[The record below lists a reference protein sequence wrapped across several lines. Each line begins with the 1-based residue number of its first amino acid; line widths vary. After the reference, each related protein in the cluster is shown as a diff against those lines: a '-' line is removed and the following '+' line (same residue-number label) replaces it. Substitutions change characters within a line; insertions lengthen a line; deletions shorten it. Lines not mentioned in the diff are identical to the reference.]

1 MKKTILLSLMA
12 SSLLAEDDGVFMS
25 VGYQI
30 GEAAQMVKNTGEIQK
45 VSNAYENLNN
55 LLTRYNEL
63 KQTAS
68 STNSSTAQA
77 VDNLKESASRLKTT
91 PNTANQAVSS
101 ALSSAVAM
109 WQVIAS
115 NLANNSLP
123 TDKYNE
129 INTISQSLQ
138 NTLENKNTANNNI
151 TIENDYEQLLTQAS
165 TIISTLQSQ
174 CPGIDGGNGKPWG
187 INASGN
193 ACNIFGST
201 FSAINSM
208 INSAKK
214 AAEQARRTAPE
225 GPNQQSAFNSMINSA
240 KKAAEQAR
248 RTAPEGPNQQ
258 SAFTDADFTKNL
270 NQVSSVINDTI
281 SYLKGDNLATIYNTL
296 QKTPDSKG
304 FHSLVSRSSY
314 SYSLNETKYSEFQ
327 TTTKEFGHNPF
338 RSVGL
343 INSQSNNGAMNGVGV
358 QLGYKQFFGKNKFFG
373 IRYYAF
379 FDYNHAYIKSNFFNS
394 ASNVFTYGAG
404 SDLLLNFING
414 GSDKNRKVSFGI
426 FGGIALA
433 GTTWLNNQ
441 SANLK
446 ITNSAYSAKINN
458 TNFQFLFNTG
468 LRLQGIH
475 HGVELGVKIPTI
487 NTNYYSFM
495 GAKLA
500 FRRLYSVYFNYVLAY

>member
-30 GEAAQMVKNTGEIQK
+30 GEATQMVKNTGEIQK

-68 STNSSTAQA
+68 NTDSSTAQA
-77 VDNLKESASRLKTT
+77 IDNLKESASRLKTT
-91 PNTANQAVSS
+91 PNSANQAVSS

-138 NTLENKNTANNNI
+138 NTLEKKNDL
-151 TIENDYEQLLTQAS
+151 TIGNDYDQLLTQAS
-165 TIISTLQSQ
+165 TIISTLQNQ

-193 ACNIFGST
+193 ACNIFGNT
-201 FSAINSM
+201 FNAITSM
-208 INSAKK
+208 IDSAKK
-214 AAEQARRTAPE
+214 AAEQSRRTDPE
-225 GPNQQSAFNSMINSA
+225 SPNQ
-240 KKAAEQAR
+240 
-248 RTAPEGPNQQ
+248 PN
-258 SAFTDADFTKNL
+258 AFTNADFNKNL
-270 NQVSSVINDTI
+270 NQVSGVINDTI
-281 SYLKGDNLATIYNTL
+281 SYLKGDNLETIYNTI

-314 SYSLNETKYSEFQ
+314 SYSLNETQYSQFQ

-373 IRYYAF
+373 IRYYGF
-379 FDYNHAYIKSNFFNS
+379 FDYNYAYIKSNFFNS

-475 HGVELGVKIPTI
+475 HGIELGVKIPTI

-500 FRRLYSVYFNYVLAY
+500 YRRLYSLYLNYVLAY

>member
-1 MKKTILLSLMA
+1 MKKTILLSLMV

-30 GEAAQMVKNTGEIQK
+30 GEAVQQVKNTGEIQK

-68 STNSSTAQA
+68 NTNSSTAQA
-77 VDNLKESASRLKTT
+77 INNLKESANRLKTA
-91 PNTANQAVSS
+91 PNSANQAVSS
-101 ALSSAVAM
+101 ALSSAVGM

-123 TDKYNE
+123 TNKYNQ
-129 INTISQSLQ
+129 INAISQLLQ
-138 NTLENKNTANNNI
+138 NTLNKNNEL
-151 TIENDYEQLLTQAS
+151 TIGNDYEHLLTQAS

-174 CPGIDGGNGKPWG
+174 CPSIDGGNGKPWG

-193 ACNIFGST
+193 ACNIFGNT
-201 FSAINSM
+201 FSAITSM
-208 INSAKK
+208 IDSAKK
-214 AAEQARRTAPE
+214 AAAESRRTNDPSQGA
-225 GPNQQSAFNSMINSA
+225 NQQNAFNN
-240 KKAAEQAR
+240 
-248 RTAPEGPNQQ
+248 
-258 SAFTDADFTKNL
+258 ADFTKNL

-281 SYLKGDNLATIYNTL
+281 SYLKGDNLETIYNTL
-296 QKTPDSKG
+296 QKTPNSKG
-304 FHSLVSRSSY
+304 FQGLVSRSSY
-314 SYSLNETKYSEFQ
+314 SYSLNETQYSEFQ

-343 INSQSNNGAMNGVGV
+343 INSQIDNGAMNGVGV

-446 ITNSAYSAKINN
+446 TTTSIYNAKINN

>member
-1 MKKTILLSLMA
+1 MKKTILLSLMV
-12 SSLLAEDDGVFMS
+12 SSLLAENDGVFMS

-30 GEAAQMVKNTGEIQK
+30 GEAVQQVKNTGEIQK

-68 STNSSTAQA
+68 NTDSSTAQA
-77 VDNLKESASRLKTT
+77 IDNLKESASRLKTT
-91 PNTANQAVSS
+91 PNSANQAVSS
-101 ALSSAVAM
+101 ALSSAVGM

-115 NLANNSLP
+115 NLANGTLP

-129 INTISQSLQ
+129 INAISQLLQ
-138 NTLENKNTANNNI
+138 NTLNKNNDL
-151 TIENDYEQLLTQAS
+151 TIANDYDQLLTQAS

-174 CPGIDGGNGKPWG
+174 CPGIDGDNGKPWG

-193 ACNIFGST
+193 ACAIFGNT
-201 FSAINSM
+201 FNAINSM
-208 INSAKK
+208 IDSAKK
-214 AAEQARRTAPE
+214 AAAEARRTDPE
-225 GPNQQSAFNSMINSA
+225 NPNQ
-240 KKAAEQAR
+240 
-248 RTAPEGPNQQ
+248 P
-258 SAFTDADFTKNL
+258 SAFTNADFTKNL
-270 NQVSSVINDTI
+270 NQVSSVIDDTI

-314 SYSLNETKYSEFQ
+314 SYSLNETQYSEFQ

-343 INSQSNNGAMNGVGV
+343 INSQINNGAMNGVGV

-433 GTTWLNNQ
+433 GTTWLNSQ
-441 SANLK
+441 FMNLK
-446 ITNSAYSAKINN
+446 TTTSIYNAKINN

-500 FRRLYSVYFNYVLAY
+500 YRRLYSVYFNYVLAY

>member
-1 MKKTILLSLMA
+1 MKKTILLSLMV
-12 SSLLAEDDGVFMS
+12 SSLFAEDDGAFMS

-68 STNSSTAQA
+68 NTNSSTTQA
-77 VDNLKESASRLKTT
+77 IDNLKESANRLKTT

-101 ALSSAVAM
+101 ALSSAVGM

-115 NLANNSLP
+115 NLANNSLS
-123 TDKYNE
+123 TSEYDK
-129 INTISQSLQ
+129 INTISQLLQ
-138 NTLENKNTANNNI
+138 NTLENKNNDL
-151 TIENDYEQLLTQAS
+151 TIANDYDQLLTQAS
-165 TIISTLQSQ
+165 TIINTLQSQ
-174 CPGIDGGNGKPWG
+174 CPRIDGGNGKPWG

-193 ACNIFGST
+193 ACAIFGNT
-201 FSAINSM
+201 FSAITSM
-208 INSAKK
+208 IDSAKK
-214 AAEQARRTAPE
+214 AAADARRTSPE
-225 GPNQQSAFNSMINSA
+225 SPSQ
-240 KKAAEQAR
+240 
-248 RTAPEGPNQQ
+248 P
-258 SAFTDADFTKNL
+258 SAFTNADFTKNL

-281 SYLKGDNLATIYNTL
+281 SYLKGDNLETIYNTL
-296 QKTPDSKG
+296 QKTPNSKG

-314 SYSLNETKYSEFQ
+314 SYSLNETQYSQFQ

-373 IRYYAF
+373 IRYYGF
-379 FDYNHAYIKSNFFNS
+379 FDYNYAYIKSNFFNS

-475 HGVELGVKIPTI
+475 HGIELGVKIPTI

-500 FRRLYSVYFNYVLAY
+500 YRRLYSLYLNYVLAY

>member
-12 SSLLAEDDGVFMS
+12 SSLFAEDDGAYMS

-68 STNSSTAQA
+68 NTDSSTTQA
-77 VDNLKESASRLKTT
+77 IDNLEKSASRLKTT

-101 ALSSAVAM
+101 ALSSAVGM

-115 NLANNSLP
+115 NLANNSLS
-123 TDKYNE
+123 TSEYEKLKA
-129 INTISQSLQ
+129 TSQLLQ
-138 NTLENKNTANNNI
+138 NTLENKNNNLK
-151 TIENDYEQLLTQAS
+151 IENDYDQLLTQAS
-165 TIISTLQSQ
+165 TIINTLQSQ
-174 CPGIDGGNGKPWG
+174 CPGVDGGNGKPWG

-193 ACNIFGST
+193 ACAIFGNT

-208 INSAKK
+208 IDSAKK
-214 AAEQARRTAPE
+214 AAKEARRTDPE
-225 GPNQQSAFNSMINSA
+225 NPNQQNAFNN
-240 KKAAEQAR
+240 
-248 RTAPEGPNQQ
+248 
-258 SAFTDADFTKNL
+258 ADFNKNL

-281 SYLKGDNLATIYNTL
+281 SYLKGDNLETIYNAI
-296 QKTPDSKG
+296 QKTPNSKG
-304 FHSLVSRSSY
+304 FQSLVSRSSY
-314 SYSLNETKYSEFQ
+314 SYSLNETQYSQFQ

-373 IRYYAF
+373 IRYYGF
-379 FDYNHAYIKSNFFNS
+379 FDYNYAYIKSNFFNS

-414 GSDKNRKVSFGI
+414 GSDRNRKVSFGI

-446 ITNSAYSAKINN
+446 ITNSTYSAKINN

-475 HGVELGVKIPTI
+475 HGIELGVKIPTI

-500 FRRLYSVYFNYVLAY
+500 YRRLYSLYLNYVLAY

>member
-1 MKKTILLSLMA
+1 MKKTILLSLMV

-68 STNSSTAQA
+68 NTDSSTAQA
-77 VDNLKESASRLKTT
+77 INNLKESASRLKTA
-91 PNTANQAVSS
+91 PNTAKEAVSS
-101 ALSSAVAM
+101 ALSSAVGM

-115 NLANNSLP
+115 NLANNSLSSSEYEKLKA
-123 TDKYNE
+123 T
-129 INTISQSLQ
+129 SQLLQ
-138 NTLENKNTANNNI
+138 NTLENKNAANNNT
-151 TIENDYEQLLTQAS
+151 TIDNDASKLLDDAK
-165 TIISTLQSQ
+165 TIINTLQSQ

-193 ACNIFGST
+193 ACNIFGNT
-201 FSAINSM
+201 FNAITSM
-208 INSAKK
+208 IDSAKK
-214 AAEQARRTAPE
+214 ADEQFRRTDPSQSA
-225 GPNQQSAFNSMINSA
+225 NQQNAFSN
-240 KKAAEQAR
+240 
-248 RTAPEGPNQQ
+248 
-258 SAFTDADFTKNL
+258 ADFNQNL

-281 SYLKGDNLATIYNTL
+281 SYLKGDNLETIYNAI
-296 QKTPDSKG
+296 QKTPNSKG
-304 FHSLVSRSSY
+304 FQGLVSRSSY
-314 SYSLNETKYSEFQ
+314 SYSLNETKYSQFQ

-358 QLGYKQFFGKNKFFG
+358 QLGYKQFFGKSKFFG

-414 GSDKNRKVSFGI
+414 GSNQNRKVSFGI

-446 ITNSAYSAKINN
+446 ASSYNAKTNN

-500 FRRLYSVYFNYVLAY
+500 YRRLYSVYFNYVLAY

>member
-12 SSLLAEDDGVFMS
+12 SSLFAEDDGTYMS

-68 STNSSTAQA
+68 NTDSSTAQA
-77 VDNLKESASRLKTT
+77 IDNLKESASRLKTT
-91 PNTANQAVSS
+91 PNSANQAVSQ
-101 ALSSAVAM
+101 ALSSAVGM

-115 NLANNSLP
+115 NLANNSLS
-123 TDKYNE
+123 TSEYNK
-129 INTISQSLQ
+129 INAISQLLQ
-138 NTLENKNTANNNI
+138 NTLENKNNEL
-151 TIENDYEQLLTQAS
+151 TIANDYEQLLTQAS
-165 TIISTLQSQ
+165 TIINTLQTQ

-193 ACNIFGST
+193 ACAIFGNT
-201 FSAINSM
+201 FNAINSM
-208 INSAKK
+208 IDSAKK
-214 AAEQARRTAPE
+214 AAADARRTSPE
-225 GPNQQSAFNSMINSA
+225 SPNQ
-240 KKAAEQAR
+240 
-248 RTAPEGPNQQ
+248 P
-258 SAFTDADFTKNL
+258 SAFTNADFTKNL

-281 SYLKGDNLATIYNTL
+281 SYLKGDNLETIYNTI
-296 QKTPDSKG
+296 QKTPNSKG

-314 SYSLNETKYSEFQ
+314 SYSLNETQYSQFQ

-373 IRYYAF
+373 IRYYGF
-379 FDYNHAYIKSNFFNS
+379 FDYNYAYIKSNFFNS

-475 HGVELGVKIPTI
+475 HGIELGVKIPTI

-500 FRRLYSVYFNYVLAY
+500 YRRLYSLYLNYVLAY

>member
-1 MKKTILLSLMA
+1 MKKTILLPLMA
-12 SSLLAEDDGVFMS
+12 SSLLAENDGVFMS

-30 GEAAQMVKNTGEIQK
+30 GEAVQQVKNTGEIQK

-68 STNSSTAQA
+68 NTNSSTAQA
-77 VDNLKESASRLKTT
+77 IDNLKESASRLKTT
-91 PNTANQAVSS
+91 PNSANQAVSS
-101 ALSSAVAM
+101 ALSSAVGM

-115 NLANNSLP
+115 NLASGTLP
-123 TDKYNE
+123 TNKYNE
-129 INTISQSLQ
+129 INAISQLLQ
-138 NTLENKNTANNNI
+138 NTLNKNNEL
-151 TIENDYEQLLTQAS
+151 TIANDYDQLLTQAG

-193 ACNIFGST
+193 ACNIFGNT
-201 FSAINSM
+201 FNAINSM
-208 INSAKK
+208 IDSAKK
-214 AAEQARRTAPE
+214 AAADARRTDPSQGANQ
-225 GPNQQSAFNSMINSA
+225 PN
-240 KKAAEQAR
+240 
-248 RTAPEGPNQQ
+248 
-258 SAFTDADFTKNL
+258 AFTNADFNKNL

-304 FHSLVSRSSY
+304 FQSLVSRSSY
-314 SYSLNETKYSEFQ
+314 SYSLNKTQYSEFQ

-446 ITNSAYSAKINN
+446 ITNSTYSAKINN

>member
-68 STNSSTAQA
+68 NTNSSTAQA
-77 VDNLKESASRLKTT
+77 IGNLKESANRLKTT
-91 PNTANQAVSS
+91 PNNANQAVSS
-101 ALSSAVAM
+101 ALSSAVGM

-123 TDKYNE
+123 SSEYEK
-129 INTISQSLQ
+129 INAISQLLQ
-138 NTLENKNTANNNI
+138 NTLENKNNNLK
-151 TIENDYEQLLTQAS
+151 IENDYDQLLTQAS
-165 TIISTLQSQ
+165 TIINTLQSQ
-174 CPGIDGGNGKPWG
+174 CPSVDGGNGKPWG

-193 ACNIFGST
+193 ACNIFGNT
-201 FSAINSM
+201 FNAITSM
-208 INSAKK
+208 IDSAKK
-214 AAEQARRTAPE
+214 AAAESRRTNDP
-225 GPNQQSAFNSMINSA
+225 S
-240 KKAAEQAR
+240 R
-248 RTAPEGPNQQ
+248 PNQQ
-258 SAFTDADFTKNL
+258 SAFTDANFTKNL

-281 SYLKGDNLATIYNTL
+281 SYLKGENLATIYNTL
-296 QKTPDSKG
+296 QKTPGSKG
-304 FHSLVSRSSY
+304 FQSLVSRSSY
-314 SYSLNETKYSEFQ
+314 SYSLNETQYSEFQ
-327 TTTKEFGHNPF
+327 TTTKEFGNNPF

-373 IRYYAF
+373 IRYYGF
-379 FDYNHAYIKSNFFNS
+379 FDYNYAYIKSNFFNS

-446 ITNSAYSAKINN
+446 TTTSAYSAKINN

>member
-1 MKKTILLSLMA
+1 MKKTILLSLMV
-12 SSLLAEDDGVFMS
+12 SSLLAENDGVFMS

-68 STNSSTAQA
+68 NTNSSTAQA
-77 VDNLKESASRLKTT
+77 IDNLKESASRLKTT
-91 PNTANQAVSS
+91 PNSANQAVFS
-101 ALSSAVAM
+101 ALRSAVGM

-115 NLANNSLP
+115 NLANNSLSSSEYEKLKA
-123 TDKYNE
+123 T
-129 INTISQSLQ
+129 SQLLQ
-138 NTLENKNTANNNI
+138 NTLENKNNEL
-151 TIENDYEQLLTQAS
+151 TIGNDYDQLLTQAS
-165 TIISTLQSQ
+165 TIINTLQSQ

-193 ACNIFGST
+193 ACNIFGNT
-201 FSAINSM
+201 FSAITSM
-208 INSAKK
+208 IDSAKK
-214 AAEQARRTAPE
+214 AAAQSRRTDPE
-225 GPNQQSAFNSMINSA
+225 NPNQQNAFN
-240 KKAAEQAR
+240 
-248 RTAPEGPNQQ
+248 
-258 SAFTDADFTKNL
+258 DADFTKNL

-281 SYLKGDNLATIYNTL
+281 SYLKGENLATIYNTL
-296 QKTPDSKG
+296 QKTPGSKG

-314 SYSLNETKYSEFQ
+314 SYSLNETKYSQFQ

-343 INSQSNNGAMNGVGV
+343 INSQINNGAMNGVGV

-414 GSDKNRKVSFGI
+414 GSNQNRKVSFGI

-446 ITNSAYSAKINN
+446 ITNSTYSAKINN

>member
-1 MKKTILLSLMA
+1 MKKTILLPLMA
-12 SSLLAEDDGVFMS
+12 SSLLAENDGVFMS

-30 GEAAQMVKNTGEIQK
+30 GEAVQQVKNTGEIQK

-68 STNSSTAQA
+68 NTDSSTAQA
-77 VDNLKESASRLKTT
+77 INNLKESASRLKTT
-91 PNTANQAVSS
+91 PNTANQAVSQ
-101 ALSSAVAM
+101 ALSSAVGM

-115 NLANNSLP
+115 NLASGTLP
-123 TDKYNE
+123 TDKYNQ
-129 INTISQSLQ
+129 INAFSQLLQ
-138 NTLENKNTANNNI
+138 NTLENKNNELK
-151 TIENDYEQLLTQAS
+151 IENDYDQLLTQAS

-193 ACNIFGST
+193 ACNIFGNT
-201 FSAINSM
+201 FSAITSM
-208 INSAKK
+208 IDSAKK
-214 AAEQARRTAPE
+214 AAADARRTAPE
-225 GPNQQSAFNSMINSA
+225 GPNQ
-240 KKAAEQAR
+240 
-248 RTAPEGPNQQ
+248 PN
-258 SAFTDADFTKNL
+258 AFTNADFNKNL

-314 SYSLNETKYSEFQ
+314 SYSLNETQYSEFQ

>member
-1 MKKTILLSLMA
+1 MKKTILLSLMV

-45 VSNAYENLNN
+45 VSNTYENLNN

-68 STNSSTAQA
+68 NTDSSTAQA
-77 VDNLKESASRLKTT
+77 IDNLKESASRLKTT
-91 PNTANQAVSS
+91 PNSANQAVSS

-115 NLANNSLP
+115 NLANGTLP
-123 TDKYNE
+123 TSEYNK
-129 INTISQSLQ
+129 INAISQLLQ
-138 NTLENKNTANNNI
+138 NTLENKNNNL
-151 TIENDYEQLLTQAS
+151 TIGNDYEHLLGQAS
-165 TIISTLQSQ
+165 TIITTLQSQ

-193 ACNIFGST
+193 ACNIFGNT
-201 FSAINSM
+201 FNAITSM
-208 INSAKK
+208 IDSAKK
-214 AAEQARRTAPE
+214 AAAQSRRTDPSQDANQ
-225 GPNQQSAFNSMINSA
+225 PN
-240 KKAAEQAR
+240 
-248 RTAPEGPNQQ
+248 T
-258 SAFTDADFTKNL
+258 FTDADFNKNL

-304 FHSLVSRSSY
+304 FQSLVSRSSY
-314 SYSLNETKYSEFQ
+314 SYSLNETQYSEFQ
-327 TTTKEFGHNPF
+327 TTTKEFGLNPF

-358 QLGYKQFFGKNKFFG
+358 QLGYKQFFGQNKFFG

-414 GSDKNRKVSFGI
+414 GSDKNRKISFGI

-433 GTTWLNNQ
+433 GTTWLNSQ

>member
-1 MKKTILLSLMA
+1 MKKTILLSLMV
-12 SSLLAEDDGVFMS
+12 SSLLAENDGVFMS

-30 GEAAQMVKNTGEIQK
+30 GEAVQQVKNTGEIQK

-68 STNSSTAQA
+68 NTDSSTAQA
-77 VDNLKESASRLKTT
+77 INNLKESASRLKTT

-101 ALSSAVAM
+101 ALSSAVGM

-115 NLANNSLP
+115 NLASGTLP
-123 TDKYNE
+123 TDKYNQ
-129 INTISQSLQ
+129 INAISQLLQ
-138 NTLENKNTANNNI
+138 NTLENKNNDLK
-151 TIENDYEQLLTQAS
+151 IENDYDQLLTQAS

-193 ACNIFGST
+193 ACNIFGNT
-201 FSAINSM
+201 FNAITSM
-208 INSAKK
+208 IDSAKK
-214 AAEQARRTAPE
+214 AAEQSRRTGPE
-225 GPNQQSAFNSMINSA
+225 SLNQPN
-240 KKAAEQAR
+240 
-248 RTAPEGPNQQ
+248 
-258 SAFTDADFTKNL
+258 AFTNADFNKNL

-304 FHSLVSRSSY
+304 FQSLVSRSSY
-314 SYSLNETKYSEFQ
+314 SYSLNETQYSQFQ

-414 GSDKNRKVSFGI
+414 GSDKNRKISFGI

-433 GTTWLNNQ
+433 GTTWLNSQ
-441 SANLK
+441 FMNLK
-446 ITNSAYSAKINN
+446 TTTSIYNAKINN

-500 FRRLYSVYFNYVLAY
+500 YRRLYSVYFNYVLAY

>member
-1 MKKTILLSLMA
+1 MKKTILLSLVA
-12 SSLLAEDDGVFMS
+12 SSLFAENDGVFMS

-45 VSNAYENLNN
+45 LSDTYENLDN

-63 KQTAS
+63 KQTATNTDS
-68 STNSSTAQA
+68 STTQA
-77 VDNLKESASRLKTT
+77 INNLKQSADRLKTT
-91 PNTANQAVSS
+91 PNTANQAVYS
-101 ALSSAVAM
+101 ALSSAVGM

-115 NLANNSLP
+115 NLANGTLP
-123 TDKYNE
+123 TSEYDK
-129 INTISQSLQ
+129 INAISQLLQ
-138 NTLENKNTANNNI
+138 NTLENKNNDL
-151 TIENDYEQLLTQAS
+151 TIGNDYEHLLSQAS

-174 CPGIDGGNGKPWG
+174 CPGVDGGNGTPWG

-193 ACNIFGST
+193 ACNIFGNT
-201 FSAINSM
+201 FNAITSM
-208 INSAKK
+208 INSAKE
-214 AAEQARRTAPE
+214 AAAKARRENPE
-225 GPNQQSAFNSMINSA
+225 NPNQQSTAIN
-240 KKAAEQAR
+240 
-248 RTAPEGPNQQ
+248 
-258 SAFTDADFTKNL
+258 ADFTKNL

-281 SYLKGDNLATIYNTL
+281 SYLKGDNLETIYNTI
-296 QKTPDSKG
+296 QKTPNSKG
-304 FHSLVSRSSY
+304 FQSLVSRSSY
-314 SYSLNETKYSEFQ
+314 SYSLNETQYSQFQ

-343 INSQSNNGAMNGVGV
+343 INSQINNGAMNGVGV

-414 GSDKNRKVSFGI
+414 GSDQNRKISFGI

-433 GTTWLNNQ
+433 GTTWLNSQ
-441 SANLK
+441 FVNLK
-446 ITNSAYSAKINN
+446 TTTNIYSAKINN

-475 HGVELGVKIPTI
+475 HGIELGVKIPTI
-487 NTNYYSFM
+487 NTNYYSFL

-500 FRRLYSVYFNYVLAY
+500 YRRLYSVYLNYVLAY

>member
-12 SSLLAEDDGVFMS
+12 SSLLAEDDGVFLS

-68 STNSSTAQA
+68 NTDSSTNQA
-77 VDNLKESASRLKTT
+77 INNLKESASRLKTT
-91 PNTANQAVSS
+91 PNSANQAVSS

-123 TDKYNE
+123 TNE
-129 INTISQSLQ
+129 YEKINTISQSLQ
-138 NTLENKNTANNNI
+138 NTLEKKNDL
-151 TIENDYEQLLTQAS
+151 TIGNDYDQLLTQAS

-193 ACNIFGST
+193 ACNIFGNT
-201 FSAINSM
+201 FNAINSM
-208 INSAKK
+208 INSAKE
-214 AAEQARRTAPE
+214 AAKQSRRTD
-225 GPNQQSAFNSMINSA
+225 PNQ
-240 KKAAEQAR
+240 
-248 RTAPEGPNQQ
+248 PNQPN
-258 SAFTDADFTKNL
+258 AFTNADFNKNL

-296 QKTPDSKG
+296 QKTPGSKG
-304 FHSLVSRSSY
+304 FQSLVSRSSH
-314 SYSLNETKYSEFQ
+314 SYSLNETQYSEFQ

-414 GSDKNRKVSFGI
+414 GSNQNRKISFGI

-433 GTTWLNNQ
+433 GTTWLNSQ
-441 SANLK
+441 FVNLK
-446 ITNSAYSAKINN
+446 TTTSIYNAKINN

-500 FRRLYSVYFNYVLAY
+500 YRRLYSVYFNYVLAY

>member
-1 MKKTILLSLMA
+1 M
-12 SSLLAEDDGVFMS
+12 
-25 VGYQI
+25 
-30 GEAAQMVKNTGEIQK
+30 
-45 VSNAYENLNN
+45 
-55 LLTRYNEL
+55 
-63 KQTAS
+63 
-68 STNSSTAQA
+68 
-77 VDNLKESASRLKTT
+77 
-91 PNTANQAVSS
+91 
-101 ALSSAVAM
+101 
-109 WQVIAS
+109 
-115 NLANNSLP
+115 
-123 TDKYNE
+123 
-129 INTISQSLQ
+129 LQ
-138 NTLENKNTANNNI
+138 NTLENKNTANNNT
-151 TIENDYEQLLTQAS
+151 TIENDYEHLLTQAS

-193 ACNIFGST
+193 ACAIFGST
-201 FSAINSM
+201 FNAITSM
-208 INSAKK
+208 IDSAKK
-214 AAEQARRTAPE
+214 AAAEARRTNPE
-225 GPNQQSAFNSMINSA
+225 N
-240 KKAAEQAR
+240 
-248 RTAPEGPNQQ
+248 PNQQ
-258 SAFTDADFTKNL
+258 SAFTNADFNKNL

-296 QKTPDSKG
+296 QKTPNSKG
-304 FHSLVSRSSY
+304 FQSLVSRSSY
-314 SYSLNETKYSEFQ
+314 SYSLNETQYSEFQ

-373 IRYYAF
+373 IRYYGF
-379 FDYNHAYIKSNFFNS
+379 FDYNYAYIKSNFFNS

-433 GTTWLNNQ
+433 GTTWLNSQ
-441 SANLK
+441 LVNLK
-446 ITNSAYSAKINN
+446 ITNSAYNAKINN

-500 FRRLYSVYFNYVLAY
+500 YRRLYSVYFNYVLAY

>member
-12 SSLLAEDDGVFMS
+12 SSLLAENDGVFMS

-30 GEAAQMVKNTGEIQK
+30 GEAVQQVKNTGEIQK

-68 STNSSTAQA
+68 NTNSSTTQA
-77 VDNLKESASRLKTT
+77 IDNLKESASRLKTT
-91 PNTANQAVSS
+91 PNSANQAVSS
-101 ALSSAVAM
+101 ALSSAVGM

-115 NLANNSLP
+115 NLASGTLP
-123 TDKYNE
+123 TNEYDK
-129 INTISQSLQ
+129 INAISQLLQ
-138 NTLENKNTANNNI
+138 NTLENKNNNL
-151 TIENDYEQLLTQAS
+151 TIGNDYEHLLTQAN
-165 TIISTLQSQ
+165 TIINTLQNQ

-193 ACNIFGST
+193 ACAIFGST
-201 FSAINSM
+201 FIAINSM
-208 INSAKK
+208 IDSAKK
-214 AAEQARRTAPE
+214 AAEQARRTSPE
-225 GPNQQSAFNSMINSA
+225 GPNQ
-240 KKAAEQAR
+240 
-248 RTAPEGPNQQ
+248 PN
-258 SAFTDADFTKNL
+258 AFTNADFNKNL

-314 SYSLNETKYSEFQ
+314 SYSLNETQYSQFQ

-373 IRYYAF
+373 IRYYGF

-394 ASNVFTYGAG
+394 ASNVFTYGAS

-446 ITNSAYSAKINN
+446 ITTSIYSAKINN

-500 FRRLYSVYFNYVLAY
+500 YRRLYSVYFNYVLAY

>member
-1 MKKTILLSLMA
+1 MKKTILLSLMV

-30 GEAAQMVKNTGEIQK
+30 GEAVQQVKNTGEIQK

-68 STNSSTAQA
+68 NTDSSTAQA
-77 VDNLKESASRLKTT
+77 IDNLKESANRLKTT
-91 PNTANQAVSS
+91 PNSANQAVSS

-115 NLANNSLP
+115 NLANNSLS
-123 TDKYNE
+123 TSEYEKLKA
-129 INTISQSLQ
+129 TSQLLQ
-138 NTLENKNTANNNI
+138 NTLNKNNNL
-151 TIENDYEQLLTQAS
+151 TIGNDYDQLLTQAS
-165 TIISTLQSQ
+165 TIITTLQSQ

-193 ACNIFGST
+193 ACNIFGNT
-201 FSAINSM
+201 FSAITSM
-208 INSAKK
+208 IDSAKK
-214 AAEQARRTAPE
+214 AAEQSRRTDPSQ
-225 GPNQQSAFNSMINSA
+225 PNQ
-240 KKAAEQAR
+240 
-248 RTAPEGPNQQ
+248 PNT
-258 SAFTDADFTKNL
+258 FTNADFNKNL

-281 SYLKGDNLATIYNTL
+281 SYLKGENLATIYNTL
-296 QKTPDSKG
+296 QKTPGSKG
-304 FHSLVSRSSY
+304 FQSLVSRSSY
-314 SYSLNETKYSEFQ
+314 SYSLNETQYSEFQ

-414 GSDKNRKVSFGI
+414 GSDKNRKISFGI

-433 GTTWLNNQ
+433 GTTWLNSQ
-441 SANLK
+441 FVNLK
-446 ITNSAYSAKINN
+446 TTTSIYNAKINN

>member
-1 MKKTILLSLMA
+1 MKKRFYFTLMV

-68 STNSSTAQA
+68 NTNSSTAQA
-77 VDNLKESASRLKTT
+77 ISNLKESASRLKTT

-101 ALSSAVAM
+101 ALSSAVGM

-115 NLANNSLP
+115 NLAKNSLS
-123 TDKYNE
+123 TSEYEKLKA
-129 INTISQSLQ
+129 TSQLLQ
-138 NTLENKNTANNNI
+138 NTLENKNNNL
-151 TIENDYEQLLTQAS
+151 TIDNDASKLLDDAK

-193 ACNIFGST
+193 ACNIFGNT

-208 INSAKK
+208 IDSAKK
-214 AAEQARRTAPE
+214 AAEEFRRTAPSQ
-225 GPNQQSAFNSMINSA
+225 GATQQN
-240 KKAAEQAR
+240 
-248 RTAPEGPNQQ
+248 
-258 SAFTDADFTKNL
+258 AFTNADFNKNL

-296 QKTPDSKG
+296 QKTPGSKG
-304 FHSLVSRSSY
+304 LQSLVSRSSY
-314 SYSLNETKYSEFQ
+314 SYSLNETKYSQFQ

-343 INSQSNNGAMNGVGV
+343 INSQSDNGAMNGVGV

-433 GTTWLNNQ
+433 GTTWLNSQ
-441 SANLK
+441 FVNLK
-446 ITNSAYSAKINN
+446 TTTSIYNAKINN

>member
-1 MKKTILLSLMA
+1 MKKTILLSLMV

-30 GEAAQMVKNTGEIQK
+30 GEATQMVKNTGEIQK

-68 STNSSTAQA
+68 NTNSSTAQA
-77 VDNLKESASRLKTT
+77 IDNLKESANRLKTT
-91 PNTANQAVSS
+91 PNSANQAVSS
-101 ALSSAVAM
+101 VLSSAVAM

-123 TDKYNE
+123 TSEYEKLKA
-129 INTISQSLQ
+129 TSQLLQ
-138 NTLENKNTANNNI
+138 NTLENKNNEL
-151 TIENDYEQLLTQAS
+151 TIRNDYDQLLTQAS

-193 ACNIFGST
+193 ACNIFGNT
-201 FSAINSM
+201 FNAINSM
-208 INSAKK
+208 IDSAKK
-214 AAEQARRTAPE
+214 AAEQFRRTDPSQ
-225 GPNQQSAFNSMINSA
+225 GTNQQSAFNN
-240 KKAAEQAR
+240 
-248 RTAPEGPNQQ
+248 
-258 SAFTDADFTKNL
+258 ADFNKNL

-281 SYLKGDNLATIYNTL
+281 SYLKGENLATIYNTL
-296 QKTPDSKG
+296 QKTPGSKG
-304 FHSLVSRSSY
+304 FQSLVSRSSY
-314 SYSLNETKYSEFQ
+314 SYSLNETQYSEFQ

-404 SDLLLNFING
+404 SDLLLNLING
-414 GSDKNRKVSFGI
+414 GSNQNRKISFGI

-433 GTTWLNNQ
+433 GTTWLNSQ
-441 SANLK
+441 SVNLK
-446 ITNSAYSAKINN
+446 TTTSIYNAKINN

>member
-12 SSLLAEDDGVFMS
+12 SSLLAEDDGVFLS

-68 STNSSTAQA
+68 NTDSSTAQA
-77 VDNLKESASRLKTT
+77 IDNLKESASRLKTT
-91 PNTANQAVSS
+91 PNSANQAVSS
-101 ALSSAVAM
+101 ALSSAVGM

-115 NLANNSLP
+115 NLANNSLS
-123 TDKYNE
+123 TSEYNK
-129 INTISQSLQ
+129 INAISQLLQ
-138 NTLENKNTANNNI
+138 NTLNKNNEL
-151 TIENDYEQLLTQAS
+151 TIGNDYDQLLTQAG
-165 TIISTLQSQ
+165 TIITTLQSQ
-174 CPGIDGGNGKPWG
+174 CPSIDGGNGKPWG

-193 ACNIFGST
+193 ACAIFGST
-201 FSAINSM
+201 FSAITSM
-208 INSAKK
+208 IDSAKK
-214 AAEQARRTAPE
+214 AAADARRTSPE
-225 GPNQQSAFNSMINSA
+225 S
-240 KKAAEQAR
+240 
-248 RTAPEGPNQQ
+248 PNQQ
-258 SAFTDADFTKNL
+258 SAFTNADFNKNL

-281 SYLKGDNLATIYNTL
+281 SYLKGDNLETIYNTL
-296 QKTPDSKG
+296 QKTPGSKG
-304 FHSLVSRSSY
+304 LQSLVSRSSY
-314 SYSLNETKYSEFQ
+314 SYSLNETQYSEFQ

-373 IRYYAF
+373 IRYYGF
-379 FDYNHAYIKSNFFNS
+379 FDYNYAYIKSNFFNS

-414 GSDKNRKVSFGI
+414 GSNQNRKISFGI

-500 FRRLYSVYFNYVLAY
+500 YRRLYSLYLNYVLAY

>member
-12 SSLLAEDDGVFMS
+12 SSLLAENDGVFMS

-68 STNSSTAQA
+68 KNTNSSTAQA
-77 VDNLKESASRLKTT
+77 IDNLKESANRLKTT
-91 PNTANQAVSS
+91 PNSANQAVSS

-123 TDKYNE
+123 TNEYDK
-129 INTISQSLQ
+129 INAISQLLQ
-138 NTLENKNTANNNI
+138 NTLENKNNEL
-151 TIENDYEQLLTQAS
+151 TIGNDYDQLLTQAS
-165 TIISTLQSQ
+165 TIINTLQSQ

-193 ACNIFGST
+193 ACNIFGNT
-201 FSAINSM
+201 FSAITSM
-208 INSAKK
+208 IDSAKK
-214 AAEQARRTAPE
+214 AAEQSRRTDPSQ
-225 GPNQQSAFNSMINSA
+225 PNQ
-240 KKAAEQAR
+240 
-248 RTAPEGPNQQ
+248 PNT
-258 SAFTDADFTKNL
+258 FTDADFNKNL

-281 SYLKGDNLATIYNTL
+281 SYLKGENLATIYNTL
-296 QKTPDSKG
+296 QKTPGSKG
-304 FHSLVSRSSY
+304 FQSLVSRSSY
-314 SYSLNETKYSEFQ
+314 SYSLNETQYSEFQ
-327 TTTKEFGHNPF
+327 TTTKEFGNNPF

-414 GSDKNRKVSFGI
+414 GSNQNRKISFGI

-433 GTTWLNNQ
+433 GTTWLNSQ
-441 SANLK
+441 FVNLK
-446 ITNSAYSAKINN
+446 TTTSIYNAKINN

>member
-1 MKKTILLSLMA
+1 MKKTILLSLMV
-12 SSLLAEDDGVFMS
+12 SSLLAENDGVFMS

-30 GEAAQMVKNTGEIQK
+30 GEAVQQVKNTGEIQK

-68 STNSSTAQA
+68 NTNSSTAQTI
-77 VDNLKESASRLKTT
+77 DNLKESASRLKTT
-91 PNTANQAVSS
+91 PNSANQAVSS

-115 NLANNSLP
+115 NLASGTLP
-123 TDKYNE
+123 TSEYNQ
-129 INTISQSLQ
+129 INAISQLLQ
-138 NTLENKNTANNNI
+138 NTLENKNNDL
-151 TIENDYEQLLTQAS
+151 TIGNDYDQLLTQAS
-165 TIISTLQSQ
+165 TIINTLQSQ

-193 ACNIFGST
+193 ACAIFGST
-201 FSAINSM
+201 FSAITSM
-208 INSAKK
+208 IDSAKE
-214 AAEQARRTAPE
+214 AAKQARRDNPE
-225 GPNQQSAFNSMINSA
+225 GPNQ
-240 KKAAEQAR
+240 
-248 RTAPEGPNQQ
+248 P
-258 SAFTDADFTKNL
+258 SAFTNADFTKNL

-314 SYSLNETKYSEFQ
+314 SYSLNETQYSQFQ

-433 GTTWLNNQ
+433 GTTWLNSQ
-441 SANLK
+441 FMNLK
-446 ITNSAYSAKINN
+446 TTTSAYSAKINN

-475 HGVELGVKIPTI
+475 HGIELGVKIPTI

-500 FRRLYSVYFNYVLAY
+500 YRRLYSVYLNYVLAY

>member
-1 MKKTILLSLMA
+1 MKKTILLPLMA
-12 SSLLAEDDGVFMS
+12 SSLLAENDGVFMS

-30 GEAAQMVKNTGEIQK
+30 GEAVQQVKNTGEIQK

-68 STNSSTAQA
+68 NTNSSTAQA
-77 VDNLKESASRLKTT
+77 INNLKESASRLKTT
-91 PNTANQAVSS
+91 PNSANQAVSS
-101 ALSSAVAM
+101 ALSSAVGM

-115 NLANNSLP
+115 NLASGTLP
-123 TDKYNE
+123 TSEYNQ
-129 INTISQSLQ
+129 INAISQLLQ
-138 NTLENKNTANNNI
+138 NTLENKNNEL
-151 TIENDYEQLLTQAS
+151 TIGNDYDQLLTQAS

-193 ACNIFGST
+193 ACAIFGNT
-201 FSAINSM
+201 FSAITSM
-208 INSAKK
+208 IDSAKK
-214 AAEQARRTAPE
+214 AAAEARRTSPE
-225 GPNQQSAFNSMINSA
+225 NPNQTN
-240 KKAAEQAR
+240 
-248 RTAPEGPNQQ
+248 
-258 SAFTDADFTKNL
+258 AFTNADFNKNL

-304 FHSLVSRSSY
+304 FQSLVSRSSY
-314 SYSLNETKYSEFQ
+314 SYSLNETQYSQFQ

-433 GTTWLNNQ
+433 GTTWLNSQ
-441 SANLK
+441 FMNLK
-446 ITNSAYSAKINN
+446 TTTSIYNAKINN

>member
-1 MKKTILLSLMA
+1 MKKTILLSLMV
-12 SSLLAEDDGVFMS
+12 SSLLAENDGVFMS

-30 GEAAQMVKNTGEIQK
+30 GEAVQQVKNTGEIQK

-68 STNSSTAQA
+68 NTDSSTAQA
-77 VDNLKESASRLKTT
+77 IDNLKESAKRLKTT
-91 PNTANQAVSS
+91 PNSANQAVSS
-101 ALSSAVAM
+101 ALSSAVGM
-109 WQVIAS
+109 WQVVAS
-115 NLANNSLP
+115 NLASGTLP

-129 INTISQSLQ
+129 INTISQLLQ
-138 NTLENKNTANNNI
+138 NTLNKNNEL
-151 TIENDYEQLLTQAS
+151 TIENDYEHLLTKAS
-165 TIISTLQSQ
+165 TIINTLQSQ
-174 CPGIDGGNGKPWG
+174 CPGVDGGNGKPWG

-193 ACNIFGST
+193 ACTIFGNT

-208 INSAKK
+208 IDSAKK
-214 AAEQARRTAPE
+214 AAADARRTDPE
-225 GPNQQSAFNSMINSA
+225 SPNQPS
-240 KKAAEQAR
+240 
-248 RTAPEGPNQQ
+248 T
-258 SAFTDADFTKNL
+258 FTNADFNKNL
-270 NQVSSVINDTI
+270 NQVSNVINDTI
-281 SYLKGDNLATIYNTL
+281 SYLKRDNLATIYNTL

-314 SYSLNETKYSEFQ
+314 SYSLNETQYSEFQ

-500 FRRLYSVYFNYVLAY
+500 YRRLYSVYFNYVLAY

>member
-1 MKKTILLSLMA
+1 MKKTILLSLMV

-30 GEAAQMVKNTGEIQK
+30 GEAVQQVKNTGEIQK

-68 STNSSTAQA
+68 NTDSSTAQA
-77 VDNLKESASRLKTT
+77 INNLKESANRLKTT

-101 ALSSAVAM
+101 ALSSAVGM

-123 TDKYNE
+123 TSEYNK
-129 INTISQSLQ
+129 INAISQLLQ
-138 NTLENKNTANNNI
+138 NTLENKNTANNNT
-151 TIENDYEQLLTQAS
+151 TIDNDASKLLDDAK

-193 ACNIFGST
+193 ACNIFGNT
-201 FSAINSM
+201 FNAINSM
-208 INSAKK
+208 IDSAKK
-214 AAEQARRTAPE
+214 AAEQFRRTDPSQS
-225 GPNQQSAFNSMINSA
+225 NQNHQNASPIIDDN
-240 KKAAEQAR
+240 
-248 RTAPEGPNQQ
+248 
-258 SAFTDADFTKNL
+258 FTKNL

-281 SYLKGDNLATIYNTL
+281 SYLKGDNLETIYNTL
-296 QKTPDSKG
+296 QKTPGSKG
-304 FHSLVSRSSY
+304 FQSLVSRSSY
-314 SYSLNETKYSEFQ
+314 SYSLNETQYSEFQ
-327 TTTKEFGHNPF
+327 TTTKEFGLNPF

-414 GSDKNRKVSFGI
+414 GSDKNRKISFGI

>member
-12 SSLLAEDDGVFMS
+12 SSLLAENDGVFMS

-68 STNSSTAQA
+68 NTNSSTAQA
-77 VDNLKESASRLKTT
+77 IDNLKESASRLKTA
-91 PNTANQAVSS
+91 PNSANQAVSS
-101 ALSSAVAM
+101 ALSSAVGM

-115 NLANNSLP
+115 NLANNSLS
-123 TDKYNE
+123 TSEYDK
-129 INTISQSLQ
+129 INAISQLLQ
-138 NTLENKNTANNNI
+138 NTLENKNNELK
-151 TIENDYEQLLTQAS
+151 IENDYDQLLTQAS

-193 ACNIFGST
+193 ACNIFGNT
-201 FSAINSM
+201 FNAITSM
-208 INSAKK
+208 INSAKE
-214 AAEQARRTAPE
+214 AAEQSRRTDPE
-225 GPNQQSAFNSMINSA
+225 KPNQ
-240 KKAAEQAR
+240 
-248 RTAPEGPNQQ
+248 PNT
-258 SAFTDADFTKNL
+258 FTDADFNKNL

-281 SYLKGDNLATIYNTL
+281 SYLKGDNLETIYNTL

-304 FHSLVSRSSY
+304 FQSLVSRSSY
-314 SYSLNETKYSEFQ
+314 SYSLNETQYSEFQ

-414 GSDKNRKVSFGI
+414 GSDKNRKISFGI

-433 GTTWLNNQ
+433 GTTWLNSQ
-441 SANLK
+441 FVNLK
-446 ITNSAYSAKINN
+446 TTTSIYNAKINN

-500 FRRLYSVYFNYVLAY
+500 YRRLYSVYFNYVLAY

>member
-1 MKKTILLSLMA
+1 M
-12 SSLLAEDDGVFMS
+12 
-25 VGYQI
+25 
-30 GEAAQMVKNTGEIQK
+30 
-45 VSNAYENLNN
+45 
-55 LLTRYNEL
+55 
-63 KQTAS
+63 
-68 STNSSTAQA
+68 
-77 VDNLKESASRLKTT
+77 
-91 PNTANQAVSS
+91 
-101 ALSSAVAM
+101 
-109 WQVIAS
+109 
-115 NLANNSLP
+115 
-123 TDKYNE
+123 
-129 INTISQSLQ
+129 
-138 NTLENKNTANNNI
+138 
-151 TIENDYEQLLTQAS
+151 
-165 TIISTLQSQ
+165 
-174 CPGIDGGNGKPWG
+174 ID
-187 INASGN
+187 
-193 ACNIFGST
+193 
-201 FSAINSM
+201 
-208 INSAKK
+208 SAKK
-214 AAEQARRTAPE
+214 AAEQFRRTDPSQ
-225 GPNQQSAFNSMINSA
+225 PQ
-240 KKAAEQAR
+240 
-248 RTAPEGPNQQ
+248 NQQ
-258 SAFTDADFTKNL
+258 SAFTDADFNKNL

-304 FHSLVSRSSY
+304 FQSLVSRSSY
-314 SYSLNETKYSEFQ
+314 SYSLNETQYSEFQ

-500 FRRLYSVYFNYVLAY
+500 YRRLYSVYLNYVLAY

>member
-12 SSLLAEDDGVFMS
+12 SSLFAEDDGAYMS

-68 STNSSTAQA
+68 NTDSSTAQA
-77 VDNLKESASRLKTT
+77 IDNLKETANRLKTT

-101 ALSSAVAM
+101 ALSSAVGM

-115 NLANNSLP
+115 NLANNSLS
-123 TDKYNE
+123 TSEYEKLKA
-129 INTISQSLQ
+129 TSQLLQ
-138 NTLENKNTANNNI
+138 NTLENKNNDLK
-151 TIENDYEQLLTQAS
+151 IENDYDQLLTQAS
-165 TIISTLQSQ
+165 TIINTLQSQ

-193 ACNIFGST
+193 ACAIFGNT

-208 INSAKK
+208 IDSAKK
-214 AAEQARRTAPE
+214 AAEQFRRTDPE
-225 GPNQQSAFNSMINSA
+225 SPNQQN
-240 KKAAEQAR
+240 
-248 RTAPEGPNQQ
+248 
-258 SAFTDADFTKNL
+258 AFTNADFTKNL

-281 SYLKGDNLATIYNTL
+281 SYLKGDNLETIYNTI
-296 QKTPDSKG
+296 QKTPNSKG
-304 FHSLVSRSSY
+304 FQSLVSRSSY
-314 SYSLNETKYSEFQ
+314 SYSLNETQYSQFQ

-373 IRYYAF
+373 IRYYGF
-379 FDYNHAYIKSNFFNS
+379 FDYNYAYIKSNFFNS

-414 GSDKNRKVSFGI
+414 GSDRNRKVSFGI

-475 HGVELGVKIPTI
+475 HGIELGVKIPTI

-500 FRRLYSVYFNYVLAY
+500 YRRLYSLYLNYVLAY

>member
-1 MKKTILLSLMA
+1 MKKTILLSLMV
-12 SSLLAEDDGVFMS
+12 SPLLAENDGVFMS

-30 GEAAQMVKNTGEIQK
+30 GEAVQQVKNTGEIQK

-68 STNSSTAQA
+68 NTDSSTAQA
-77 VDNLKESASRLKTT
+77 IDNLKESASRLKTT
-91 PNTANQAVSS
+91 PNSTNQAVSS
-101 ALSSAVAM
+101 ALSSAVGM

-115 NLANNSLP
+115 NLANNSLSSSEYEKLKA
-123 TDKYNE
+123 T
-129 INTISQSLQ
+129 SQLLQ
-138 NTLENKNTANNNI
+138 NTLNKNNDL
-151 TIENDYEQLLTQAS
+151 TIGNDYEHLLGQAS

-193 ACNIFGST
+193 ACAIFGNT

-208 INSAKK
+208 IDSAKK
-214 AAEQARRTAPE
+214 AAEQSRRTSPE
-225 GPNQQSAFNSMINSA
+225 GPNQ
-240 KKAAEQAR
+240 
-248 RTAPEGPNQQ
+248 PN
-258 SAFTDADFTKNL
+258 AFTDADFNKNL

-281 SYLKGDNLATIYNTL
+281 SYLKGDNLATIYNAI
-296 QKTPDSKG
+296 QKTPGSKG
-304 FHSLVSRSSY
+304 LQSLVSRSSY
-314 SYSLNETKYSEFQ
+314 SYSLNETKYSQFQ

-414 GSDKNRKVSFGI
+414 GSDKNRKISFGI

-433 GTTWLNNQ
+433 GTTWLNSQ
-441 SANLK
+441 FVNLK
-446 ITNSAYSAKINN
+446 TTTSIYNAKINN

-500 FRRLYSVYFNYVLAY
+500 YRRLYSVYFNYVLAY

>member
-1 MKKTILLSLMA
+1 MKKTILLSLMV
-12 SSLLAEDDGVFMS
+12 SSLLAENDGVFMS

-68 STNSSTAQA
+68 STDSSTAQA
-77 VDNLKESASRLKTT
+77 INNLKESASRLKTT
-91 PNTANQAVSS
+91 PNSANQAVSS
-101 ALSSAVAM
+101 ALSSAVGM

-115 NLANNSLP
+115 NLANGTLP
-123 TDKYNE
+123 TDKYNQ
-129 INTISQSLQ
+129 INTISQLLQ
-138 NTLENKNTANNNI
+138 NTLENKNNNL
-151 TIENDYEQLLTQAS
+151 TIDNDASKLLDDAK

-193 ACNIFGST
+193 ACNIFGNT
-201 FSAINSM
+201 FNAINSM
-208 INSAKK
+208 IDSAKK
-214 AAEQARRTAPE
+214 AAEQFRRTDPSQGA
-225 GPNQQSAFNSMINSA
+225 NQ
-240 KKAAEQAR
+240 
-248 RTAPEGPNQQ
+248 P
-258 SAFTDADFTKNL
+258 SAFTNADFNKNL

-296 QKTPDSKG
+296 QKTPGSKG
-304 FHSLVSRSSY
+304 LQSLVSRSSY
-314 SYSLNETKYSEFQ
+314 SYSLNETKYSQFQ

-343 INSQSNNGAMNGVGV
+343 INSQSDNGAMNGVGV

-414 GSDKNRKVSFGI
+414 GSDKNRKISFGI

-433 GTTWLNNQ
+433 GTTWLNSQ
-441 SANLK
+441 FVNLK
-446 ITNSAYSAKINN
+446 TTTSIYSAKINN

-500 FRRLYSVYFNYVLAY
+500 YRRLYSVYFNYVLAY

>member
-68 STNSSTAQA
+68 NTDSSTAQA
-77 VDNLKESASRLKTT
+77 INNLKESASRLKTT

-115 NLANNSLP
+115 NLANNSLSASEYEKLKA
-123 TDKYNE
+123 T
-129 INTISQSLQ
+129 SQLLQ
-138 NTLENKNTANNNI
+138 NTLENKNTANNNT
-151 TIENDYEQLLTQAS
+151 TIENDYGKLLDDAK

-193 ACNIFGST
+193 ACNIFGNT

-208 INSAKK
+208 IDSAKK
-214 AAEQARRTAPE
+214 AAAEARRARPDNQNTPTAINPD
-225 GPNQQSAFNSMINSA
+225 FN
-240 KKAAEQAR
+240 
-248 RTAPEGPNQQ
+248 
-258 SAFTDADFTKNL
+258 KNL

-281 SYLKGDNLATIYNTL
+281 SYLKGENLATIYNTL
-296 QKTPDSKG
+296 QKTPGSKG
-304 FHSLVSRSSY
+304 FQSLVSRSSY

-327 TTTKEFGHNPF
+327 TTTKEFGNNPF

-414 GSDKNRKVSFGI
+414 GSDKNRKISFGI

-433 GTTWLNNQ
+433 GTTWLNSQ

>member
-1 MKKTILLSLMA
+1 MKKTILLPLMV
-12 SSLLAEDDGVFMS
+12 SSLLAENDGVFMS

-30 GEAAQMVKNTGEIQK
+30 GEAVQQVKNTGEIQK

-68 STNSSTAQA
+68 STDSSTAQA
-77 VDNLKESASRLKTT
+77 IDNLKESASRLKTT
-91 PNTANQAVSS
+91 PNSANQAVSS
-101 ALSSAVAM
+101 ALSSAVGM
-109 WQVIAS
+109 WQVVAS
-115 NLANNSLP
+115 NLASGTLP
-123 TDKYNE
+123 TDKYNQ
-129 INTISQSLQ
+129 INAFSQLLQ
-138 NTLENKNTANNNI
+138 NTLENKNNEL
-151 TIENDYEQLLTQAS
+151 TIRDDYEHLLTQAS

-193 ACNIFGST
+193 ACAIFGNT
-201 FSAINSM
+201 FSAITSM
-208 INSAKK
+208 IDSAKK
-214 AAEQARRTAPE
+214 AAADARRTDPSQ
-225 GPNQQSAFNSMINSA
+225 PQNQQSAFNN
-240 KKAAEQAR
+240 
-248 RTAPEGPNQQ
+248 
-258 SAFTDADFTKNL
+258 ADFNKNL

-296 QKTPDSKG
+296 QKTPNSKG

-314 SYSLNETKYSEFQ
+314 SYSLNETQYSQFQ

-446 ITNSAYSAKINN
+446 ITTSAYSAKINN

-500 FRRLYSVYFNYVLAY
+500 YRRLYSVYFNYVLAY

>member
-1 MKKTILLSLMA
+1 MKKTILLSLMV
-12 SSLLAEDDGVFMS
+12 SSLLAENDGVFMS

-45 VSNAYENLNN
+45 VSNTYENLNN

-68 STNSSTAQA
+68 NTNSSTAQA
-77 VDNLKESASRLKTT
+77 IDNLKESANRLKTT
-91 PNTANQAVSS
+91 PNSANQAVSS

-123 TDKYNE
+123 TSEYEKLKA
-129 INTISQSLQ
+129 TSQSLQ

-151 TIENDYEQLLTQAS
+151 TIGNDYDQLLTQAS
-165 TIISTLQSQ
+165 TIINTLQSQ

-193 ACNIFGST
+193 ACNIFGNT
-201 FSAINSM
+201 FSAITSM
-208 INSAKK
+208 IDSAKK
-214 AAEQARRTAPE
+214 AAAESRRTNDPSQ
-225 GPNQQSAFNSMINSA
+225 G
-240 KKAAEQAR
+240 
-248 RTAPEGPNQQ
+248 TNQQ
-258 SAFTDADFTKNL
+258 SAFTNANFTKNL

-281 SYLKGDNLATIYNTL
+281 SYLKGENLATIYNTL
-296 QKTPDSKG
+296 QKTPNSKG
-304 FHSLVSRSSY
+304 FQGLVSRSSY
-314 SYSLNETKYSEFQ
+314 SYSLNETQYSEFQ
-327 TTTKEFGHNPF
+327 TTTKEFGNNPF
-338 RSVGL
+338 RNVGL

-414 GSDKNRKVSFGI
+414 GSNQNRKVSFGI

-433 GTTWLNNQ
+433 GTTWLNSQ
-441 SANLK
+441 FVNLK
-446 ITNSAYSAKINN
+446 TTTSIYNAKINN

>member
-1 MKKTILLSLMA
+1 MKKTILLPLIA
-12 SSLLAEDDGVFMS
+12 SSLFAENDGVFMS

-30 GEAAQMVKNTGEIQK
+30 GEAVQQVKNTGEIQK

-68 STNSSTAQA
+68 NTDSSTTQA
-77 VDNLKESASRLKTT
+77 IDNLKESASRLKTT
-91 PNTANQAVSS
+91 PNSANQAVSQ
-101 ALSSAVAM
+101 ALSSAVGM

-115 NLANNSLP
+115 NLANNSLS
-123 TDKYNE
+123 TDKYNQ
-129 INTISQSLQ
+129 INAISQLLQ
-138 NTLENKNTANNNI
+138 NTLENKNNDLK
-151 TIENDYEQLLTQAS
+151 IENDYDQLLTQAS
-165 TIISTLQSQ
+165 TIINTLQSQ

-201 FSAINSM
+201 FSAITSM
-208 INSAKK
+208 IDSAKK
-214 AAEQARRTAPE
+214 AAEQFRRTDPSQ
-225 GPNQQSAFNSMINSA
+225 PQNQQSASPVIDAN
-240 KKAAEQAR
+240 
-248 RTAPEGPNQQ
+248 
-258 SAFTDADFTKNL
+258 FTNNL
-270 NQVSSVINDTI
+270 NQVSSVIEKTI
-281 SYLKGDNLATIYNTL
+281 SYLKGDNLETIYNTL

-314 SYSLNETKYSEFQ
+314 SYSLNETQYSQFQ

-426 FGGIALA
+426 FWGHRISGNDMA
-433 GTTWLNNQ
+433 
-441 SANLK
+441 
-446 ITNSAYSAKINN
+446 
-458 TNFQFLFNTG
+458 
-468 LRLQGIH
+468 
-475 HGVELGVKIPTI
+475 
-487 NTNYYSFM
+487 
-495 GAKLA
+495 
-500 FRRLYSVYFNYVLAY
+500 

>member
-1 MKKTILLSLMA
+1 MKKTILLSLMV
-12 SSLLAEDDGVFMS
+12 SSLLAENDGVFMS

-30 GEAAQMVKNTGEIQK
+30 GEAVQQVKNTGEIQK

-68 STNSSTAQA
+68 NTDSSTAQA
-77 VDNLKESASRLKTT
+77 IDNLKESASRLKTT
-91 PNTANQAVSS
+91 PNSANQAVSS
-101 ALSSAVAM
+101 ALSSAVGM

-115 NLANNSLP
+115 NLASGTLP
-123 TDKYNE
+123 TDKYNK
-129 INTISQSLQ
+129 INAISQLLQ
-138 NTLENKNTANNNI
+138 NTLENKNNEL
-151 TIENDYEQLLTQAS
+151 TIGNDYDQLLTQAS

-174 CPGIDGGNGKPWG
+174 CPSIDGGNGKPWG

-193 ACNIFGST
+193 ACNIFGNT
-201 FSAINSM
+201 FNAINSM
-208 INSAKK
+208 IDSAKK
-214 AAEQARRTAPE
+214 AAADARRTAPE
-225 GPNQQSAFNSMINSA
+225 GPNQQN
-240 KKAAEQAR
+240 
-248 RTAPEGPNQQ
+248 
-258 SAFTDADFTKNL
+258 AFTNADFNKNL

-296 QKTPDSKG
+296 QKTPNSKG
-304 FHSLVSRSSY
+304 FQSLVSRSSY
-314 SYSLNETKYSEFQ
+314 SYSLNETQYSEFQ

-433 GTTWLNNQ
+433 GTTWLNSQ

-446 ITNSAYSAKINN
+446 ITTSIYNAKINN

>member
-12 SSLLAEDDGVFMS
+12 SSLFAEDDGVFMS

-30 GEAAQMVKNTGEIQK
+30 GEAVQQVKNTGEIQK

-68 STNSSTAQA
+68 NTNSSTAQA
-77 VDNLKESASRLKTT
+77 IDNLKESASRLKTT
-91 PNTANQAVSS
+91 PNSANQAVSS
-101 ALSSAVAM
+101 ALSSAVGM
-109 WQVIAS
+109 WQVVAS

-123 TDKYNE
+123 TSEYNK
-129 INTISQSLQ
+129 INAISQLLQ
-138 NTLENKNTANNNI
+138 NTLENKNNEL
-151 TIENDYEQLLTQAS
+151 TIGNDYEHLLTQAS

-193 ACNIFGST
+193 ACAIFGNT
-201 FSAINSM
+201 FSAITSM
-208 INSAKK
+208 IDSAKK
-214 AAEQARRTAPE
+214 AAKQFRRTDPSQGAT
-225 GPNQQSAFNSMINSA
+225 QQNAFNN
-240 KKAAEQAR
+240 
-248 RTAPEGPNQQ
+248 
-258 SAFTDADFTKNL
+258 ADFTKNL

-281 SYLKGDNLATIYNTL
+281 SYLKGDNLATIYNTI
-296 QKTPDSKG
+296 QKTPGSKG
-304 FHSLVSRSSY
+304 LQSLVSRSSY
-314 SYSLNETKYSEFQ
+314 SYSLNETKYSQFQ

-343 INSQSNNGAMNGVGV
+343 INSQSDNGAMNGVGV

-433 GTTWLNNQ
+433 GTTWLNSQ
-441 SANLK
+441 LVNLK
-446 ITNSAYSAKINN
+446 TTNSIYNAKINN

-500 FRRLYSVYFNYVLAY
+500 YRRLYSVYFNYVLAY